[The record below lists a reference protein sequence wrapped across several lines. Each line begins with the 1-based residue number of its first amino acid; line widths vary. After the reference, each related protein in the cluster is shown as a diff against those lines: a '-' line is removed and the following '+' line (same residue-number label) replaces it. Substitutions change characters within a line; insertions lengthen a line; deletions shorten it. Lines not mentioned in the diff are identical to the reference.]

1 MVEDRAPRARFAT
14 DQLVVATQYENL
26 VLRELEEPRHPVTN
40 AQVTDSDDR
49 LGLSLIN
56 VTHAAGADEGA
67 VLDRLLKDLYERFHE
82 QYDRWVPTIGK
93 NRLLERIDGASGYV
107 GGGDAEGASGYVG
120 GGHAEGVADRE
131 TGSGS
136 VDTESGYV
144 GGGGGGL
151 PTKATA
157 ADIPKSHTGKGGRS
171 VRVAILDTRLYPHP
185 DLAGR
190 YITEDRDT
198 LLPDPNGVLYHA
210 GHATFVAGLVIQ
222 RAPQVV
228 LDVHNALNDKGEA
241 TAWDVARKMVEFAD
255 AGVSILNLSLGC
267 FTVDGAPPLL
277 FQRAVELLTP
287 EVVIIAAA
295 GNHGDGNVPYNV
307 GPKTPF
313 WPAAL
318 DDVVAVGAHDSS
330 TGQRAPFSPDAPW
343 VTLSAPGVN
352 VASTYL
358 RGKVEVEAPDKK
370 GKPSCHEYGGY
381 ARWSGTSFA
390 AAAVTGDIAANT
402 QPHPSGSREALAKLR
417 DQSRPGVDI
426 WAYDHSE

>member
-14 DQLVVATQYENL
+14 GQLVVATQYENL

-67 VLDRLLKDLYERFHE
+67 VLDRLLKDLYERFHD

-107 GGGDAEGASGYVG
+107 GGGDAEEASGYVG
-120 GGHAEGVADRE
+120 GG
-131 TGSGS
+131 GSG
-136 VDTESGYV
+136 
-144 GGGGGGL
+144 L
-151 PTKATA
+151 PEEATA
-157 ADIPKSHTGKGGRS
+157 ADIPKSLTGKGGRG

-198 LLPDPNGVLYHA
+198 LLPDPNGVPYHA
-210 GHATFVAGLVIQ
+210 GHATFLAGLVTQ

-228 LDVHNALNDKGEA
+228 LDVHNALNDDGEE

-267 FTVDGAPPLL
+267 FTVDGKPPLL

-295 GNHGDGNVPYNV
+295 GNHGDGHVPYNV

-330 TGQRAPFSPDAPW
+330 GQRAAFSPDAPW
-343 VTLSAPGVN
+343 VTLSAPGVD

-358 RGKVEVEAPDKK
+358 RGKVEAPDEN
-370 GKPSCHEYGGY
+370 GEPSCHTYGGY

-402 QPHPSGSREALAKLR
+402 LPHLPGAQKALDRLR
-417 DQSRPGVDI
+417 NQSRPGVDI